1 MKDRFR
7 IGKIHI
13 SVTYPVDADKKITEA
28 AISKSGGY
36 ICVSNLR
43 MVKYAGSHP
52 EYANLM
58 EHSFMNL
65 PDGTPLTWL
74 GKLWGLKG
82 IAVTNGP
89 ATFQRLLKN
98 GNKDLKHYLLGDTQ
112 EVVDAILEKYTK
124 EYNANFG
131 GGSTLPFADVKD
143 FDYEG
148 IAKQVR
154 ESGANVVWT
163 AMRAPKQDEFNERL
177 SKLLPGVVLLGVGR
191 AFRISIGDVKMA
203 KGWAQKMGITGLFTR
218 KVSLGTA
225 LWWYFKS
232 TFSLLGYAMDITYR
246 RIIGKNYYE

>member
-7 IGKIHI
+7 IGKIHV
-13 SVTYPVDADKKITEA
+13 SATNPADADKKITEA
-28 AISKSGGY
+28 AISKNGGY

-52 EYANLM
+52 EYAELM

-98 GNKDLKHYLLGDTQ
+98 GNKELKHYLLGDTQ

-124 EYNANFG
+124 EYGTNFG

-148 IAKQVR
+148 ISKQVR

-177 SKLLPGVVLLGVGR
+177 AKFLPSAVMIGVGR
-191 AFRISIGDVKMA
+191 GFRIAIGEVKMA
-203 KGWAQKMGITGLFTR
+203 PKWAQKMGIGGFFISRVGFWTNV
-218 KVSLGTA
+218 K
-225 LWWYFKS
+225 WYIS
-232 TFSLLGYAMDITYR
+232 SIFS
-246 RIIGKNYYE
+246 IIGYSIDILISRLQGEYE